1 MYQIELTS
9 SYNEASKVSILYC
22 KAFLKLFTVKVFI
35 LYKEIQ
41 LVTELYA
48 HVVPS
53 LVSVKYD
60 DSYDPLKEKKIFV
73 IILRKCTYLTTKE
86 IRQVTRTCIKI
97 NELYHLNGYDL
108 KMTF

>member
-1 MYQIELTS
+1 M
-9 SYNEASKVSILYC
+9 
-22 KAFLKLFTVKVFI
+22 KALLKLFTIKVFI
-35 LYKEIQ
+35 VCKEIQ

-60 DSYDPLKEKKIFV
+60 DSYDPLKEKNIFV

-86 IRQVTRTCIKI
+86 IRKVTRTCIKI
-97 NELYHLNGYDL
+97 NELYHLNGENL
-108 KMTF
+108 KMTC